1 MNKQLILI
9 LSAVAAAIIIAAG
22 LAWFVINRA
31 PQAQEMT
38 DDEHTTNGALYFED
52 NIPPADPLM
61 VGRWQN
67 IDNPQW
73 YKVYYDDYAD
83 EDFYWGK
90 EWDESDDVQEEDLNY
105 HGNGWFRWRK
115 HGNELQELHTM
126 DTRDVPIVKIYIVTE
141 NDEIALCVK
150 EKGRKET
157 YRFRR

>member
-1 MNKQLILI
+1 MNKRLILI
-9 LSAVAAAIIIAAG
+9 LSAVAAAIIVAAG
-22 LAWFVINRA
+22 VAWYIMNRA
-31 PQAQEMT
+31 PQAQEIKE
-38 DDEHTTNGALYFED
+38 DEHTTNSALYFED
-52 NIPPADPLM
+52 NIPPADPLI

-67 IDNPQW
+67 MDNPQW

-115 HGNELQELHTM
+115 QGDELQEFHTM
-126 DTRDVPIVKIYIVTE
+126 DTRDVPIAKLYKIAK
-141 NDEIALCVK
+141 NDIQNLFLC
-150 EKGRKET
+150 EKSSRVN